1 MTDNKELIPGMND
14 IMNHIKKLE
23 KENKELKEV
32 NKTLNNY
39 NEANIKLRQEREDE
53 NNILRD
59 LLQNRMPAT
68 CIAETTYQPILDENE
83 KLKEQNNKLLL
94 KETKTHNENVS
105 LKSEIKELK
114 EERDGEAE
122 YIIETKIEDGD
133 LFTNIY
139 VKNIE
144 EQLEANIKLRQE
156 KEDEI
161 QELEEDLKPLND
173 EMSGMTGVCDYKDVV
188 DYINA
193 DRAIIKELKEQQKWF
208 EEKNGNGI
216 SVAIKELNEEVEQNQ
231 KWFEEINELIG
242 AKSEDPSVVA
252 VAEYVKGMKIVDNE
266 LSKARKYERF
276 LEYKLEQENIDYLI
290 PDNYEEKDYDGSSE
304 EEDN

>member
-1 MTDNKELIPGMND
+1 MTDNKQTKQGELIPGMTD
-14 IMNHIKKLE
+14 VINHIKKLE

-139 VKNIE
+139 VENIE
-144 EQLEANIKLRQE
+144 EQLE
-156 KEDEI
+156 
-161 QELEEDLKPLND
+161 
-173 EMSGMTGVCDYKDVV
+173 
-188 DYINA
+188 
-193 DRAIIKELKEQQKWF
+193 QQ
-208 EEKNGNGI
+208 
-216 SVAIKELNEEVEQNQ
+216 Q

-242 AKSEDPSVVA
+242 AKSEDPTLCS

>member
-1 MTDNKELIPGMND
+1 M
-14 IMNHIKKLE
+14 
-23 KENKELKEV
+23 
-32 NKTLNNY
+32 
-39 NEANIKLRQEREDE
+39 
-53 NNILRD
+53 
-59 LLQNRMPAT
+59 
-68 CIAETTYQPILDENE
+68 
-83 KLKEQNNKLLL
+83 
-94 KETKTHNENVS
+94 
-105 LKSEIKELK
+105 
-114 EERDGEAE
+114 
-122 YIIETKIEDGD
+122 
-133 LFTNIY
+133 
-139 VKNIE
+139 
-144 EQLEANIKLRQE
+144 QL
-156 KEDEI
+156 

-193 DRAIIKELKEQQKWF
+193 DRAIIKELKEQVNQQQKWF